1 MGQINIRLPD
11 ALHEDFRRACRLADD
26 SMSDVF
32 VQAVRQYLARPRV
45 LDVLGQVRALHPQ
58 PDGSVVEEI
67 IDGEK
72 EGS

>member
-11 ALHEDFRRACRLADD
+11 ALHEEFRRACRLADD

-32 VQAVRQYLARPRV
+32 LQAARDYLARPRV
-45 LDVLGQVRALHPQ
+45 LDVLGPVKVLHPQ

-67 IDGEK
+67 IDPK
-72 EGS
+72 EDS